1 MRTDDDLDLDAIV
14 RRLKEAKAAVDD
26 ALALISP
33 A

>member
-14 RRLKEAKAAVDD
+14 RRLMEAKAAVDE
-26 ALALISP
+26 ALAQLSP